1 MTIDFDTWV
10 STYKPVLGRRGGKQT
25 LATVYVNERKGHIG
39 FTFMGDM
46 RRSMQRRKANPRQV
60 WTIVEGDSDGA
71 WWLIPGIHF
80 VNVIGYAL
88 TENEWTRSDIDVEW
102 D

>member
-10 STYKPVLGRRGGKQT
+10 QTYKPVLGRRRGKQE
-25 LATVYVNERKGHIG
+25 LATVYVDGRKGEVG
-39 FTFMGDM
+39 FQFYSDM
-46 RRSMQRRKANPRQV
+46 RRCMMRRKLNPRQV

-71 WWLIPGIHF
+71 WWLTPGVHY

-88 TENEWTRSDIDVEW
+88 TQNEWERADIDVSW